1 LKKAHERLVK
11 FAVCVHHFLLDGF
24 FEEDLSMTASR
35 ILEVKGSEVFTLPP
49 ETTTMNA
56 VKSLREHKIGALIV
70 SSGNG
75 TIDGILSERDIV
87 RAIANHGAEAL
98 TSAVSAHMTKD
109 VVTCA
114 ESATIPELMELMT
127 KGRFRHVPVA
137 RDGKLVGIISIGDV
151 VKRRIAEVEAEAEEI
166 KSYISSV

>member
-1 LKKAHERLVK
+1 
-11 FAVCVHHFLLDGF
+11 
-24 FEEDLSMTASR
+24 MTASR

-49 ETTTMNA
+49 ETATMDA

-75 TIDGILSERDIV
+75 KIDGILSERDIV